1 MDLVA
6 LPNWE
11 ILFGFSTWSH
21 LGEFKLHLKM
31 FFWEIFWNGPRRCS
45 ILTFHQPGECD
56 QKRCLERSRQRR
68 EHVWWNPIRGRVL
81 QAMGDGIGEMIATYQ
96 CLGETWWL
104 AVDAWFWGVAQF
116 SDQPMWWEE
125 KKTECLKQ
133 FFYIPYSAHFHMIF
147 PVSFWSIFSP
157 GGVLPIG
164 LPGGPTAGAIMW
176 RVAPRGLGED
186 PKTAG
191 LTMKNWD
198 VTSWS
203 VEFTFVPK
211 KRSEPTEST
220 ENGEFTKW
228 NCKFGQE
235 ICRCCN
241 WEDLGIDPT
250 RWNKPGKTC
259 INVSID
265 IHCQRMWEI
274 EWAIRKVKTYHGH
287 VQKLIDSSHLWG
299 KCHTKSPCSPC

>member
-1 MDLVA
+1 MRPKA
-6 LPNWE
+6 LPWTFKATPRARLVESHPRQSAAGHGRWNWGNDSY
-11 ILFGFSTWSH
+11 IPMFRRDMMISRWCMV
-21 LGEFKLHLKM
+21 LGCRPVFRPTHVVRGEKNWMFK
-31 FFWEIFWNGPRRCS
+31 
-45 ILTFHQPGECD
+45 T
-56 QKRCLERSRQRR
+56 
-68 EHVWWNPIRGRVL
+68 V
-81 QAMGDGIGEMIATYQ
+81 
-96 CLGETWWL
+96 
-104 AVDAWFWGVAQF
+104 
-116 SDQPMWWEE
+116 
-125 KKTECLKQ
+125 
-133 FFYIPYSAHFHMIF
+133 FYIPYSAHFHMIF

-157 GGVLPIG
+157 GGVLLIG